1 MKREVIVTVVAILVG
16 AVTYPTL
23 AQTPQNIAVT
33 NQNTVHIIT
42 WTDQANLSGETYN
55 VYVSQVP
62 ITDLNFSS
70 AYLIGT
76 QIPEGQQSYEYQL
89 FTPFESRLVIYYYA
103 VTSTVAGI
111 ENTTIIPGKNATTV
125 GEDGTTTWGA
135 PMIWFGKG
143 GFPPPVCDGEID
155 EWGFFNIIYLDP
167 TSPVNKITS
176 GEISDAADLSGYLWC
191 GADEEALYFA
201 ADITDDYLENTYP
214 FDVGDMWK
222 GDAVE
227 FFLGLYDL
235 RPSDPRHEDYGF
247 TSEPDFQILIKAN
260 AGTDPCFHVYTN
272 GKRTPGDMGITGTE
286 QWCGPRI
293 PGDLTSGYYIEA
305 KLPYESLNW
314 DPALPPVPHPKIGWV
329 LPCNIMIDDTDT
341 PGGVDREGQLSW
353 SNHDDAGASWDR
365 PDVWKHQVVIYA
377 LTPGPPPPPPLEIPT
392 DINVINNQTVHTIT
406 WHDVEGLTGETYNV
420 YMSESP
426 ITDVKADGVFLI
438 GTEIAEGEGSYEY
451 QLYTPLQP
459 GGDDVTYYYAVTSV
473 VGGVENTL
481 IKPGINA
488 TIVGESGITTWG
500 LAAIWF
506 DDIHISVPAC
516 DGDLSEWPEQLSVYL
531 EPHDTDP
538 IITTTIISPTV
549 NGYFWCGVDEEALY
563 FAANVTDDYLENIY
577 SYDNGNMWKG
587 DSPEYYLGLYDMR
600 PSDPRHQD
608 YQATAEPDFQID
620 IKANAGTE
628 PCFHVYTNGKR
639 TPGDIGITGTAQWC
653 GPRIPGDLTSGYY
666 IEAKLPYERLNWD
679 PALPPVPHPKIG
691 WVLPCNIMVNDCDTP
706 GGPYREG
713 QISWSDDP
721 DAGASWDRPDVWKHQ
736 VVIYDP
742 TRLADCF
749 QPVPTTLPTNI
760 IVTNQNTVHVISW
773 KDATALSGETYNVYV
788 SQNPITDLNSPFV
801 YLIGTQIP
809 EGQQSYE
816 YQLYTPND
824 PVTVTYYYAVT
835 SVVNGVENTTLS
847 PGINTT
853 TDGEPGTTTWA
864 LAMVWLDGIK
874 FHPPTFDGDLS
885 DWVGYPRIYIDP
897 TSPDNR
903 ITAGVIDGP
912 QDLSGYFYY
921 AADQNNLYFAAD
933 VTDDYL
939 VNIWTADQGN
949 VWKGDGVEF
958 YLGLYD
964 QRPSDPPHDD
974 FQVQP
979 EPDYQILIKANAGTG
994 PAFHIYTNGKTTTEG
1009 NPTITEQWC
1018 GERIAGD
1025 PTSGWIVEAKLPYE
1039 ALTWDPVA
1047 YPQVIRPAIGWVLP
1061 TNIGINDTDVPGLG
1075 ERQGQLMWSNHDDA
1089 GASWDRPETWKH
1101 QVVIYDPKMFGP
1113 GFPPSIPTDISVNN
1127 NTTVHIITWTDAD
1140 GLAGETYNVYMSESP
1155 ITNVRAD
1162 DVYLIGTGISEN
1174 EGSYEYMLYTPGD
1187 PGDVT
1192 YYYAVTVV
1200 SNGVENTT
1208 IVPGVNATTSGEA
1221 GTTTWA
1227 LPMVWMDGTVYPPPE
1242 FDGDLTEW
1250 ESMVD
1255 RSYVVY
1261 LDPTSP
1267 ENKITM
1273 GEIDGADDLSGYLW
1287 CGADKEALYFAADIT
1302 DDYLENIYSYD
1313 DADMWKG
1320 DAVEFYL
1327 GLYDMR
1333 PSDQRHKDYE
1343 ITTEPDFQI
1352 DIKAN
1357 AGTNPCFH
1365 VYTNVKCTPGDIGIT
1380 GTEQWCGP
1388 RIPGDLTS
1396 GYYIEAKLPYER
1408 LNWDPVLPSVPHPK
1422 IGWVLPC
1429 NIMVNDCDTPGGPYR
1444 EGQISWS
1451 DDPDAGASWDRPDVW
1466 KHQVVIYD
1474 PTRLADCFQPVPT
1487 TLPTNIIVTNQNTVH
1502 VISWKDAT
1510 ALSGETY
1517 NVYVSQN
1524 PITDLNSPFVYLIG
1538 TQIPEG
1544 QQSYEYQLYTPND
1557 PVTVT
1562 YYYAVTSVV
1571 NGVENTTLSPGINTT
1586 TDGEPGT
1593 TTWALAMVW
1602 LDGIKF
1608 HPPTFDGDLSDWV
1621 GYPRIYID
1629 PTSPDN
1635 RITAG
1640 VIDGP
1645 QDLSGYFYYAADQN
1659 NLYFAADVT
1668 DDYLVNIWTADQG
1681 NVWKGDGVEFYL
1693 GLYDQRPSDPPH
1705 DDFQVQ
1711 PEPDYQI
1718 LIKANA
1724 GTGPAFHIYTNGKT
1738 TTEGNPTIT
1747 EQWCGERIAG
1757 DPTSGWIVEAKL
1769 PYEALT
1775 WDPVAYPQV
1784 IRPAIGWVLPTN
1796 IGINDTD
1803 VPGLGERQGQLMW
1816 SNHDDAGASWDRPE
1830 TWKHQVVIYD
1840 PKMFGPGFP
1849 PSIPTDISVNNN
1861 TTVHIITWTDA
1872 DGLAGETYNVY
1883 MSESPITNVRAD
1895 DVYLIGTGISE
1906 NEGSYEYMLYTPGDP
1921 GDVTYYYAVT
1931 VVSNGVENTTIVPG
1945 VNATTSG
1952 EAGTTTWAL
1961 PMVWMDGTVYPP
1973 PEFDGDLTEWESMVD
1988 RSYVVYLDPTSPENK
2003 ITMGEIDGA
2012 DDLSGYLWCGAD
2024 KEALYFAADIT
2035 DDYLENIY
2043 SYDDADMWKGDAVEF
2058 YLGLYDMR
2066 PSDQRHKDYEITTEP
2081 DFQILIKPNAGTNPC
2096 FHVYTNG
2103 KRNPSNIGIIGTEQ
2117 WCGPRVPGDFTSGY
2131 YAEAKLPYSG
2141 LNWDPALPPVPHP
2154 QVGWVLPC
2162 NIMIRDN
2169 DTPGGSDQEGQ
2180 LSWSNHQ
2187 DAGASW
2193 DRPDI
2198 WKHQVVIY
2206 DPKLLHLVGKT
2217 TISYQIQIAAYSDVT
2232 NDLYNYA
2239 GVSPNATNG
2248 FDPGLDQPEPP
2259 PSPAN
2264 YLQLYFPHPEWN
2276 HNLGERFCRD
2286 IRPNVDLSNAALVWN
2301 FVIETDLSNQTIAV
2315 CVRPEWDK
2323 IPPNY
2328 GLVLKDLDNDLFQN
2342 LRTDTSAYQYVST
2355 ATGGQHRFQLIVG
2368 NTSVTQSQKTLTA
2381 GWNLISLPLSPQDFS
2396 TNSILGDDITEA
2408 YYVMGFRQTTGYFPA
2423 DTLQLGC
2430 GYWIGTTQAHNVDIE
2445 GEMLTEAV
2453 PVPLEKGYNLIGNPF
2468 PFSIYGENFIFVK
2481 NGRHLGAADA
2491 ANEGWVQ
2498 DVFYTFAAEDSGYR
2512 EVSLFQAWQG
2522 AWIPVLEDSV
2532 ELMLDPSAAMASKKI
2547 ALRKEGGESI
2557 SVSSWRFILT
2567 ATTNRATD
2575 FLTQLGVDATAT
2587 DGFDPNLDYCEPP
2600 PPPGGDY
2607 VEVYFPH
2614 PKWGALPGIRY
2625 NRDIRAPLQDEE
2637 TKIWNLEIHTNNTGM
2652 VKLQWPDLSARV
2664 PDGHRF
2670 FLIDLDAESENSV
2683 NMQENQSYAYFS
2695 TGLRHFRIEVTYNA
2709 NSVGEGGNS
2718 FVPTCFKLSQ
2728 NYPNPFNPNTQ
2739 IDYAL
2744 PKASH
2749 VVIEIYNLAGQKIV
2763 TLVDGD
2769 VLPGS
2774 YSVCWNG
2781 QDRHGRAVASG
2792 VYLCRMHAKTLGS
2805 LPMEFTDRKK
2815 LILLK

>member
-89 FTPFESRLVIYYYA
+89 FTPFESYPVTYYYA

-125 GEDGTTTWGA
+125 GEDGTTTLGA
-135 PMIWFGKG
+135 QMIWFGKG
-143 GFPPPVCDGEID
+143 GFPPPVCDGDIE

-293 PGDLTSGYYIEA
+293 VGDLTSGYYIEA
-305 KLPYESLNW
+305 KLPYERLNW

-353 SNHDDAGASWDR
+353 SNHEDAGASWDR

-377 LTPGPPPPPPLEIPT
+377 PTPGPPPPPPLEIPT

-473 VGGVENTL
+473 VGGIENTL

-538 IITTTIISPTV
+538 IITTNIISPTV

-742 TRLADCF
+742 TRLADYF

-824 PVTVTYYYAVT
+824 PVTVIYYYAVT

-874 FHPPTFDGDLS
+874 FHPSTFDGDLS

-1287 CGADKEALYFAADIT
+1287 CGADKEALYFAADMT

-1313 DADMWKG
+1313 DADMW
-1320 DAVEFYL
+1320 
-1327 GLYDMR
+1327 R
-1333 PSDQRHKDYE
+1333 
-1343 ITTEPDFQI
+1343 
-1352 DIKAN
+1352 
-1357 AGTNPCFH
+1357 
-1365 VYTNVKCTPGDIGIT
+1365 
-1380 GTEQWCGP
+1380 
-1388 RIPGDLTS
+1388 
-1396 GYYIEAKLPYER
+1396 
-1408 LNWDPVLPSVPHPK
+1408 
-1422 IGWVLPC
+1422 
-1429 NIMVNDCDTPGGPYR
+1429 
-1444 EGQISWS
+1444 
-1451 DDPDAGASWDRPDVW
+1451 
-1466 KHQVVIYD
+1466 
-1474 PTRLADCFQPVPT
+1474 
-1487 TLPTNIIVTNQNTVH
+1487 
-1502 VISWKDAT
+1502 
-1510 ALSGETY
+1510 
-1517 NVYVSQN
+1517 
-1524 PITDLNSPFVYLIG
+1524 
-1538 TQIPEG
+1538 
-1544 QQSYEYQLYTPND
+1544 
-1557 PVTVT
+1557 
-1562 YYYAVTSVV
+1562 
-1571 NGVENTTLSPGINTT
+1571 
-1586 TDGEPGT
+1586 
-1593 TTWALAMVW
+1593 
-1602 LDGIKF
+1602 
-1608 HPPTFDGDLSDWV
+1608 
-1621 GYPRIYID
+1621 
-1629 PTSPDN
+1629 
-1635 RITAG
+1635 
-1640 VIDGP
+1640 
-1645 QDLSGYFYYAADQN
+1645 
-1659 NLYFAADVT
+1659 
-1668 DDYLVNIWTADQG
+1668 
-1681 NVWKGDGVEFYL
+1681 
-1693 GLYDQRPSDPPH
+1693 
-1705 DDFQVQ
+1705 
-1711 PEPDYQI
+1711 
-1718 LIKANA
+1718 
-1724 GTGPAFHIYTNGKT
+1724 
-1738 TTEGNPTIT
+1738 
-1747 EQWCGERIAG
+1747 
-1757 DPTSGWIVEAKL
+1757 
-1769 PYEALT
+1769 
-1775 WDPVAYPQV
+1775 
-1784 IRPAIGWVLPTN
+1784 
-1796 IGINDTD
+1796 
-1803 VPGLGERQGQLMW
+1803 
-1816 SNHDDAGASWDRPE
+1816 
-1830 TWKHQVVIYD
+1830 
-1840 PKMFGPGFP
+1840 
-1849 PSIPTDISVNNN
+1849 
-1861 TTVHIITWTDA
+1861 
-1872 DGLAGETYNVY
+1872 
-1883 MSESPITNVRAD
+1883 
-1895 DVYLIGTGISE
+1895 
-1906 NEGSYEYMLYTPGDP
+1906 
-1921 GDVTYYYAVT
+1921 
-1931 VVSNGVENTTIVPG
+1931 
-1945 VNATTSG
+1945 
-1952 EAGTTTWAL
+1952 
-1961 PMVWMDGTVYPP
+1961 
-1973 PEFDGDLTEWESMVD
+1973 
-1988 RSYVVYLDPTSPENK
+1988 
-2003 ITMGEIDGA
+2003 
-2012 DDLSGYLWCGAD
+2012 
-2024 KEALYFAADIT
+2024 
-2035 DDYLENIY
+2035 
-2043 SYDDADMWKGDAVEF
+2043 GDAVEF

-2141 LNWDPALPPVPHP
+2141 LDWDPALPPVPHP

-2193 DRPDI
+2193 DRPDV

-2206 DPKLLHLVGKT
+2206 DPKLLHQVGKA

-2239 GVSPNATNG
+2239 GVSPTATSG

-2342 LRTDTSAYQYVST
+2342 LRADTSAYQYVSA

-2430 GYWIGTTQAHNVDIE
+2430 GYWIGTTQAHTVDIE

-2614 PKWGALPGIRY
+2614 PKWGSLPGIRY

-2652 VKLQWPDLSARV
+2652 VKLQWPQLAARV
-2664 PDGHRF
+2664 ADGHRF

>member
-89 FTPFESRLVIYYYA
+89 FTPFESRLVTYYYA

-260 AGTDPCFHVYTN
+260 AGTDLCFHVYTN

-293 PGDLTSGYYIEA
+293 LGDLTSGYYIEA

-377 LTPGPPPPPPLEIPT
+377 PTPGPPPPPPLEIPT

-473 VGGVENTL
+473 VGGIENTL

-742 TRLADCF
+742 TRLADYF

-1287 CGADKEALYFAADIT
+1287 CGADKEALYFAADMT

-1313 DADMWKG
+1313 DADMW
-1320 DAVEFYL
+1320 
-1327 GLYDMR
+1327 R
-1333 PSDQRHKDYE
+1333 
-1343 ITTEPDFQI
+1343 
-1352 DIKAN
+1352 
-1357 AGTNPCFH
+1357 
-1365 VYTNVKCTPGDIGIT
+1365 
-1380 GTEQWCGP
+1380 
-1388 RIPGDLTS
+1388 
-1396 GYYIEAKLPYER
+1396 
-1408 LNWDPVLPSVPHPK
+1408 
-1422 IGWVLPC
+1422 
-1429 NIMVNDCDTPGGPYR
+1429 
-1444 EGQISWS
+1444 
-1451 DDPDAGASWDRPDVW
+1451 
-1466 KHQVVIYD
+1466 
-1474 PTRLADCFQPVPT
+1474 
-1487 TLPTNIIVTNQNTVH
+1487 
-1502 VISWKDAT
+1502 
-1510 ALSGETY
+1510 
-1517 NVYVSQN
+1517 
-1524 PITDLNSPFVYLIG
+1524 
-1538 TQIPEG
+1538 
-1544 QQSYEYQLYTPND
+1544 
-1557 PVTVT
+1557 
-1562 YYYAVTSVV
+1562 
-1571 NGVENTTLSPGINTT
+1571 
-1586 TDGEPGT
+1586 
-1593 TTWALAMVW
+1593 
-1602 LDGIKF
+1602 
-1608 HPPTFDGDLSDWV
+1608 
-1621 GYPRIYID
+1621 
-1629 PTSPDN
+1629 
-1635 RITAG
+1635 
-1640 VIDGP
+1640 
-1645 QDLSGYFYYAADQN
+1645 
-1659 NLYFAADVT
+1659 
-1668 DDYLVNIWTADQG
+1668 
-1681 NVWKGDGVEFYL
+1681 
-1693 GLYDQRPSDPPH
+1693 
-1705 DDFQVQ
+1705 
-1711 PEPDYQI
+1711 
-1718 LIKANA
+1718 
-1724 GTGPAFHIYTNGKT
+1724 
-1738 TTEGNPTIT
+1738 
-1747 EQWCGERIAG
+1747 
-1757 DPTSGWIVEAKL
+1757 
-1769 PYEALT
+1769 
-1775 WDPVAYPQV
+1775 
-1784 IRPAIGWVLPTN
+1784 
-1796 IGINDTD
+1796 
-1803 VPGLGERQGQLMW
+1803 
-1816 SNHDDAGASWDRPE
+1816 
-1830 TWKHQVVIYD
+1830 
-1840 PKMFGPGFP
+1840 
-1849 PSIPTDISVNNN
+1849 
-1861 TTVHIITWTDA
+1861 
-1872 DGLAGETYNVY
+1872 
-1883 MSESPITNVRAD
+1883 
-1895 DVYLIGTGISE
+1895 
-1906 NEGSYEYMLYTPGDP
+1906 
-1921 GDVTYYYAVT
+1921 
-1931 VVSNGVENTTIVPG
+1931 
-1945 VNATTSG
+1945 
-1952 EAGTTTWAL
+1952 
-1961 PMVWMDGTVYPP
+1961 
-1973 PEFDGDLTEWESMVD
+1973 
-1988 RSYVVYLDPTSPENK
+1988 
-2003 ITMGEIDGA
+2003 
-2012 DDLSGYLWCGAD
+2012 
-2024 KEALYFAADIT
+2024 
-2035 DDYLENIY
+2035 
-2043 SYDDADMWKGDAVEF
+2043 GDAVEF

-2081 DFQILIKPNAGTNPC
+2081 DFQILIKPNAGTDPC

-2193 DRPDI
+2193 DRPDV

-2206 DPKLLHLVGKT
+2206 DPKLLHQVGKA

-2239 GVSPNATNG
+2239 GVSPNATSG

-2286 IRPNVDLSNAALVWN
+2286 IRPDVDLSNAALVWN

-2342 LRTDTSAYQYVST
+2342 LRADTSAYQYVSA

-2396 TNSILGDDITEA
+2396 TSSILGDDITEA

-2614 PKWGALPGIRY
+2614 PKWGALPGLRY